1 MDKVVLSMEEMQS
14 SQSKQM
20 AMILT
25 QMSSADEKRKLEEQM
40 ATLKKCYFDAVMV
53 SWIGDWNH

>member
-1 MDKVVLSMEEMQS
+1 MEEMQS

-20 AMILT
+20 AVILT
-25 QMSSADEKRKLEEQM
+25 QMSSADEKRKLEEKM
-40 ATLKKCYFDAVMV
+40 ATLKKSYFEALMV

>member
-20 AMILT
+20 AVILT
-25 QMSSADEKRKLEEQM
+25 QMSSADEKRKLEEKM
-40 ATLKKCYFDAVMV
+40 ATLKKSYFEALMV